1 MEPRKRYTLAVSLI
15 YLQSASTID
24 DLAEMFIKKMM
35 SVHKNAKKEL
45 EKHQLE
51 SIKKSDELVT
61 KLRDIISAY
70 KTEETDEQRLSA
82 IASIIGTDSENVLNN
97 CEAHL
102 ATISNNYYSF
112 MWKFCKTYRSA
123 FINILKNIKI
133 YSTNQ
138 NTALERSI
146 EFITVNEKLT
156 KDFIETS
163 KAVNKGKEITQFLD
177 LSWIPD
183 AWLKLITG
191 NSKKIVSPKKI
202 NRRHFEVCLFSQI
215 MMDLKSGDLYIEGS
229 NNYSDYREQLISLEE
244 YENSI
249 GQYSEQ
255 VGIPFESDQF
265 IEYTKNWLNSEI
277 KKTDKSFPSN
287 QYLEIKNGEQILH
300 KLKKKQIP
308 KELEFLES
316 YISEK

>member
-1 MEPRKRYTLAVSLI
+1 
-15 YLQSASTID
+15 
-24 DLAEMFIKKMM
+24 
-35 SVHKNAKKEL
+35 
-45 EKHQLE
+45 
-51 SIKKSDELVT
+51 
-61 KLRDIISAY
+61 
-70 KTEETDEQRLSA
+70 
-82 IASIIGTDSENVLNN
+82 
-97 CEAHL
+97 
-102 ATISNNYYSF
+102 

-138 NTALERSI
+138 NTALEKSI

-183 AWLKLITG
+183 AWLNLITG
-191 NSKKIVSPKKI
+191 NSKKIVSPKKF
-202 NRRHFEVCLFSQI
+202 NRRYFEVCLFSQI